1 VTNNKALTEPQPVDP
16 HLSEE
21 AQAVFLILNA
31 YVLGEEWTQLQSVIY
46 ELLLLMNMR
55 GVPASD
61 KNELV
66 SVLISSLFELERAE
80 YIGAYLDADRCVWI
94 SVQWV
99 TCSMVMP
106 CLTSTK

>member
-1 VTNNKALTEPQPVDP
+1 
-16 HLSEE
+16 
-21 AQAVFLILNA
+21 LILNA